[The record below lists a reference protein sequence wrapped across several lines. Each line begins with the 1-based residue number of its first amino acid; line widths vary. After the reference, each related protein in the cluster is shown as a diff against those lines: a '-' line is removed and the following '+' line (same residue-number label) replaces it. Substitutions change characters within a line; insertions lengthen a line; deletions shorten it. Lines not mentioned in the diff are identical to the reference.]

1 MMQSQVQRPKCR
13 PHAWGLFPTCVRT
26 EVPQTPVPLKSLDI
40 LVDIIHN
47 VAKVSYTQVYH
58 NSSQALLETEFFFP
72 ISPDACFDSFEA
84 KFNDTVI
91 KGIIKEKKKAKE
103 EYKEALDRKDVA
115 AYSEINE
122 ETGDIMKVLIGN
134 IPPNTD
140 ISITFSYIQK
150 LEVEMNK
157 FWCFRL
163 FSTITPRYKGNW
175 FDKLN
180 RDIEILASYPTISS
194 NNSKAYPW
202 NIKVELQSPSPVT
215 LLRSPSHQI
224 ITNFGNEN
232 HTCSVTLDPNTFYK
246 PNKDFVLLFNNG
258 KENMLDYVMTPF
270 EDGYCAM
277 VTMVADFQQG
287 LSNDEAYAKLVKPH
301 AKHDEE
307 PPEMKMVKG
316 EYIFLLD
323 RSGSMKGDRIKM
335 ARSAL
340 QLFLKSLPT
349 DSYFNVISFGNTYQ
363 GLYHASTRYSKEN
376 LSTAC
381 EIIGQYEATMGGTNI
396 YEPLRQ
402 ILHRPT
408 MKGYPRSVFLLTD
421 GAVANTQ
428 QVLRLIEQNSDRSR
442 VFTVGVG
449 NGCSAEL
456 VTKSALY
463 GKGKHE
469 FVQDEKDIYEKVIN
483 LLDSSLSPCYSDL
496 SFQCAN
502 FDAVVQS
509 VSPNPGSIPY
519 LIDGQP
525 FTTFLCLRKA
535 AFENGSK
542 MPLKLRL
549 YDSQIDNYRTVE
561 IILDVENAFENEFLP
576 KLAIHDMIKHM
587 EEEKAGL
594 GGDNL
599 RHVLWMNKQEIQK
612 ALVELSVK
620 YGILSKETAFIC
632 QVANNSES
640 DKFLPK
646 IKTLVPTIVSHD
658 YSSPMAETTTGG
670 FHAGVKKMTKCKAAV
685 GGQSQMRFRCAV
697 DSTNGPKLYGR
708 KMEEEKENRV
718 LNETKGVT
726 SRPKTAVMKPTSSMT
741 KACSTIASP
750 SMKPQLIEEKIKSY
764 LDVLM
769 KQNFDGFWA
778 SNDQDLIAFI
788 LKKKEL
794 PSMPQEL
801 KESDEKVWMTILV
814 LLWLEKVH
822 SKEKKAWRLVYQKG
836 CEWLRL
842 HGVNYETVK
851 TLADTAII
859 VN

>member
-1 MMQSQVQRPKCR
+1 MHSQLQSHKCR
-13 PHAWGLFPTCVRT
+13 RVWGLFPTSQ
-26 EVPQTPVPLKSLDI
+26 EMEQHPIPLKSLDI

-84 KFNDTVI
+84 KFNNTVV
-91 KGIIKEKKKAKE
+91 KGVIKEKQKAKE
-103 EYKEALDRKDVA
+103 EYKEALDKKEVA

-140 ISITFSYIQK
+140 ISITYSYIQK

-175 FDKLN
+175 FDNLS
-180 RDIEILASYPTISS
+180 RDIDILASYPTISS
-194 NNSKAYPW
+194 HNSKAYPW
-202 NIKVELQSPSPVT
+202 NIKIELQSPSPIT
-215 LLRSPSHQI
+215 LLKSPSHKI
-224 ITNFGNEN
+224 VTNFGNEN
-232 HTCSVTLDPNTFYK
+232 HTCSVTLNPNTHDK
-246 PNKDFVLLFNNG
+246 PNKDFVLLFSNG
-258 KENMLDYVMTPF
+258 KENMIDYVMTPF

-277 VTMVADFQQG
+277 VTMVADFKQG
-287 LSNDEAYAKLVKPH
+287 LSENEAYAKLAKPH
-301 AKHDEE
+301 VKQDEE
-307 PPEMKMVKG
+307 TPEMKMVKG

-340 QLFLKSLPT
+340 QLFLKSLPS
-349 DSYFNVISFGNTYQ
+349 DSYFNVISFGNTY
-363 GLYHASTRYSKEN
+363 HHMHHSSVRYSKETLN
-376 LSTAC
+376 FASQTV
-381 EIIGQYEATMGGTNI
+381 GQFEATMGGTQI
-396 YEPLRQ
+396 YEPLLQ
-402 ILHRPT
+402 IFNKPSI
-408 MKGYPRSVFLLTD
+408 KGYPRSIFLLTD

-428 QVLRLIEQNSDRSR
+428 QVLRLITQNSDKTR

-469 FVQDEKDIYEKVIN
+469 FVQDEKDIYEKVIS
-483 LLDSSLSPCYSDL
+483 LLDASLSPCYSDL
-496 SFQCAN
+496 SFHCEN

-509 VSPNPGSIPY
+509 VSPNPGTIPY

-525 FTTFLCLRKA
+525 FTAFLCLRKA

-561 IILDVENAFENEFLP
+561 IVLDVENAFENEFLP

-594 GGDNL
+594 GGDHL

-612 ALVELSVK
+612 ALIELSVK

-632 QVANNSES
+632 EIANNSDS
-640 DKFLPK
+640 DKSLPK
-646 IKTLVPTIVSHD
+646 IKTLIPTIVSQD
-658 YSSPMAETTTGG
+658 QSSTIPATTSGLIRM
-670 FHAGVKKMTKCKAAV
+670 VKCKAKV
-685 GGQSQMRFRCAV
+685 GGQSQMRFRCGNAM
-697 DSTNGPKLYGR
+697 DSMNGPKLYGR
-708 KMEEEKENRV
+708 PREEEERKV
-718 LNETKGVT
+718 LYEKKGFSSQQETLSSIKSSAVR
-726 SRPKTAVMKPTSSMT
+726 RPASSMIS
-741 KACSTIASP
+741 ASSTATPRRQSE
-750 SMKPQLIEEKIKSY
+750 LHEEKIKSY

-769 KQNFDGFWA
+769 KQNFEGFWT
-778 SNDQDLIAFI
+778 SKDQDLATFI

-801 KESDEKVWMTILV
+801 KESDERVWMTILV

-822 SKEKKAWRLVYQKG
+822 SKEKKAWRLVHQKG

-851 TLADTAII
+851 SLGDTAIVV